1 MSSVSHQLSQVS
13 AALRA
18 PLGEDRARRKARER
32 RRSLRRNLRHAVLA
46 AGLVAAIAG
55 AVLALRPQPVPVDG
69 ARVTRG
75 ELSTVIEE
83 DGVTR
88 VKDRFLV
95 SAPVTGSLARLRLEP
110 GDEVKEADSLAEIA
124 PAESPLLDDRTR
136 AAAEARL
143 GAALSALG
151 QARAQVARAAAAHQ
165 LAAQELARARN
176 LFSSASLSAHEFEQA
191 DFAYRMR
198 AEELASSEFAAKVA
212 AEEVRVARVAAG
224 HDPSNSRDRHIDVL
238 SPVSGRVLRVYQKSA
253 GLVQASTPLVEVGD
267 PHQLE
272 VVVDLLTTDAVR
284 VLPGTPVDV
293 RGWGAEDS
301 IAGRVRRVE
310 PSAFTRPSA
319 LGVDEQRVNVIVAL
333 SGSQQRWAALGD
345 GFRVQARL
353 VLWQGS
359 KVLRVPQG
367 ALFRHGE
374 RWALYRIVAG
384 VARLT
389 LVEVGHRGET
399 LTEILSGVP
408 EGAVVAVHPGDRV
421 RDGARVELR

>member
-1 MSSVSHQLSQVS
+1 MSSVSHQLSQASV
-13 AALRA
+13 ALRA
-18 PLGEDRARRKARER
+18 PLGEDQARRKARER
-32 RRSLRRNLRHAVLA
+32 RRALRRNLRHSLLA

-55 AVLALRPQPVPVDG
+55 AVFALRPQPVPVDG

-95 SAPVTGSLARLRLEP
+95 SAPVTGSLTRLRLEP

-151 QARAQVARAAAAHQ
+151 QARAQVARAAAAQQ
-165 LAAQELARARN
+165 LAGQELARARN
-176 LFSSASLSAHEFEQA
+176 LFSSASLSAHEFEQV
-191 DFAYRMR
+191 DFAHRMR

-224 HDPSNSRDRHIDVL
+224 HDPSSSRDRHVDVL

-267 PHQLE
+267 PRQLE

-284 VLPGTPVDV
+284 VLPGTPVEV
-293 RGWGAEDS
+293 RGWGGEDS
-301 IAGRVRRVE
+301 IAARVRRVE

-319 LGVDEQRVNVIVAL
+319 LGVDEQRVNVIIAL
-333 SGSQQRWAALGD
+333 SDSQQRWAALGD

-374 RWALYRIVAG
+374 RWALYRIDAG
-384 VARLT
+384 IARLT

-399 LTEILSGVP
+399 VVEIVSGVP